1 MKKLIIVLLI
11 VLLLSCDRT
20 ITEVKIEVQ
29 RFENGLIIPPLLSK
43 EIGTNVQGPSLIKVP
58 AWIKD
63 PLGKYYLYFADHKG
77 DRIKLAYSNTL
88 KGPWQIKPGG
98 TLLLENSFFLQEKP
112 TIPKDF
118 DLETLGQRKAHP
130 DLLPYIPKKID
141 DLTIPHIASPDV
153 HVDDV
158 NQRLVMYFHGLDEFG
173 LQKTRVATSNNGLDF
188 TVKEKIVGWPYFRKF
203 TYKKNDYAISMPGDI
218 YKNNGDIGDYTPV
231 NQILEDSVRHSAVL
245 VHKDQLLIFYTRKGD
260 KPERIFMSK
269 VNLKKPA
276 ILWKAS
282 EKIEVLRPE
291 EDWEGANLPLYES
304 TASAINTPVNQLR
317 DPAIFVEGEKIY
329 LLYAVRGENGIAIA
343 KINIKEL

>member
-1 MKKLIIVLLI
+1 
-11 VLLLSCDRT
+11 
-20 ITEVKIEVQ
+20 
-29 RFENGLIIPPLLSK
+29 
-43 EIGTNVQGPSLIKVP
+43 
-58 AWIKD
+58 
-63 PLGKYYLYFADHKG
+63 
-77 DRIKLAYSNTL
+77 
-88 KGPWQIKPGG
+88 
-98 TLLLENSFFLQEKP
+98 
-112 TIPKDF
+112 
-118 DLETLGQRKAHP
+118 
-130 DLLPYIPKKID
+130 
-141 DLTIPHIASPDV
+141 
-153 HVDDV
+153 
-158 NQRLVMYFHGLDEFG
+158 MYFHGLDEFG

-203 TYKKNDYAISMPGDI
+203 TYKKNDYAISMPGVI
-218 YKNNGDIGDYTPV
+218 YKNNGDIEDYTPV

-343 KINIKEL
+343 KINIKEI

>member
-1 MKKLIIVLLI
+1 MKKSIIVLLI
-11 VLLLSCDRT
+11 VLLVSCDRT

-203 TYKKNDYAISMPGDI
+203 TYKKNDYAISMPGVI

-231 NQILEDSVRHSAVL
+231 NQILEDSVRH
-245 VHKDQLLIFYTRKGD
+245 
-260 KPERIFMSK
+260 
-269 VNLKKPA
+269 
-276 ILWKAS
+276 
-282 EKIEVLRPE
+282 
-291 EDWEGANLPLYES
+291 
-304 TASAINTPVNQLR
+304 
-317 DPAIFVEGEKIY
+317 
-329 LLYAVRGENGIAIA
+329 
-343 KINIKEL
+343 